1 MKEVI
6 ENHNNAME
14 HTIWK
19 LWKYIVSVV
28 RKKAGIK
35 NPSGRRIKKIDY
47 CLYQT
52 AIFSKTNLYLNYI

>member
-1 MKEVI
+1 MLWNI
-6 ENHNNAME
+6 LYENCENM
-14 HTIWK
+14 
-19 LWKYIVSVV
+19 SVV

-52 AIFSKTNLYLNYI
+52 AIFSKTNLCLNYI